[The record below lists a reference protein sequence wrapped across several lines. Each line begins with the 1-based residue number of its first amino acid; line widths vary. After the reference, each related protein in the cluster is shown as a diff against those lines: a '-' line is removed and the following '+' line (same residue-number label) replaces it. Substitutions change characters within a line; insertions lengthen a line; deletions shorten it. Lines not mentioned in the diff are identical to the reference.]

1 MILSVGKKMHL
12 AKLRIF
18 LRKPTSTP
26 GIQENFSEMI
36 ETHDKPTANTVSD
49 DAKRKALPGIQG
61 LRQEQLLLLLF
72 STIPEVPASAMAK
85 VKQQKVSDG
94 Q

>member
-1 MILSVGKKMHL
+1 MI
-12 AKLRIF
+12 
-18 LRKPTSTP
+18 KPA
-26 GIQENFSEMI
+26 
-36 ETHDKPTANTVSD
+36 ANTVSNEE
-49 DAKRKALPGIQG
+49 KRNAPPRIQG